1 MMNKPFTLDD
11 VVEAIMVEE
20 KEPAYEAMNR
30 WIARYPHFKA
40 ELVSFFGTW
49 AIQLH
54 QPEEQQAID
63 SETLASRGVSYALS
77 LLDKRDAVQSI
88 LDCARAASLSA
99 DQLATR
105 TRLDDSILQK
115 LNRRLITEVPRECI
129 RLLAMAVGKT
139 CEYVG
144 SLILGPP
151 VSADVRYKAKTK
163 PVAKQDDFVTAVRLS
178 SLPVEIKQDWL
189 NIVASEKP
197 DPADH

>member
-11 VVEAIMVEE
+11 VFEAIMVEE

-49 AIQLH
+49 AIQSE
-54 QPEEQQAID
+54 QPEELQAID
-63 SETLASRGVSYALS
+63 SESIASRGVSYALS

-99 DQLATR
+99 EQLATR

-129 RLLAMAVGKT
+129 RRLAMAVGKT

-144 SLILGPP
+144 NLILGPP
-151 VSADVRYKAKTK
+151 VLADVRYKAKTK
-163 PVAKQDDFVTAVRLS
+163 PVAKQEDSRHCGAFLIVTAGY
-178 SLPVEIKQDWL
+178 
-189 NIVASEKP
+189 
-197 DPADH
+197 

>member
-11 VVEAIMVEE
+11 VVEAIMIEEE
-20 KEPAYEAMNR
+20 KPAYEAMNR
-30 WIARYPHFKA
+30 WVARYPQFKA

-49 AIQLH
+49 AIQSE
-54 QPEEQQAID
+54 QPEERQVID
-63 SETLASRGVSYALS
+63 SESLASRGVSYALS

-99 DQLATR
+99 EQLATR

-129 RLLAMAVGKT
+129 RLLATALGKT
-139 CEYVG
+139 RECVVN
-144 SLILGPP
+144 LISGPP
-151 VSADVRYKAKTK
+151 VLADVRYKAKTK
-163 PVAKQDDFVTAVRLS
+163 PVAKQEDFVTAVRFS
-178 SLPVEIKQDWL
+178 SLPADIKQDWL

-197 DPADH
+197 DPAAH